1 MKAWIH
7 WRDGR
12 PLELLDSTLRD
23 SNSVEEVL
31 RCIQISLLC
40 VQKDPTDRPTM
51 ASIILM
57 LNGHSVTLPSPEQP
71 AFFLHSNADPNMPM
85 ETDQSTV
92 KEASVTELDPR

>member
-23 SNSVEEVL
+23 SNSVGEVL

-57 LNGHSVTLPSPEQP
+57 LNGHSVTLPSPQP
-71 AFFLHSNADPNMPM
+71 SAFFIHSNADPNMPM

-92 KEASVTELDPR
+92 KEASVNQGRN